1 MNHSTPGLPVH
12 HQLWSSLRLMSI
24 ESVMPSS
31 HLILCHP
38 LLFLPS
44 IFPSVRIFSN
54 ESALRYILRLY
65 LVVHY
70 SMWFYN
76 KQLCNQSLLENL
88 MFFTL
93 GRIPRNGI
101 ISLSGLNVTLVAE
114 LFLKAC
120 AILHLITSPVP
131 LAGPGR
137 PSLEPHTQKG
147 SPLA

>member
-1 MNHSTPGLPVH
+1 M
-12 HQLWSSLRLMSI
+12 Q
-24 ESVMPSS
+24 
-31 HLILCHP
+31 
-38 LLFLPS
+38 
-44 IFPSVRIFSN
+44 
-54 ESALRYILRLY
+54 
-65 LVVHY
+65 
-70 SMWFYN
+70 FYN

-88 MFFTL
+88 FFFLTL
-93 GRIPRNGI
+93 GCIPRNAI
-101 ISLSGLNVTLVAE
+101 ISLSGLNVTPVAE